1 MSIYKN
7 KREEDTAKDSKITVL
22 NIEVKHLRTQ
32 LREQIEENIDLHRL
46 TKALNHE
53 IMMQKMELT
62 SLKKK
67 DNPINNLNHTFDGIQ
82 EYEN

>member
-32 LREQIEENIDLHRL
+32 LREQIEGNVDLHRL

-53 IMMQKMELT
+53 IMMQRMELT

-67 DNPINNLNHTFDGIQ
+67 ENQINNLNHTFDGIQ